1 MVVLV
6 ASGALADA
14 ACASRDA
21 ELGPRGD
28 AHTAVEDGSLQVP
41 ADAPKEPA
49 VDGAS
54 SMETGGGAGH
64 PTSGGGDA
72 GGRTGAAGGAG
83 GRTGTGGA
91 GAAGGAGGAHTGAAG
106 GASAGAGGAHTGAPG
121 GSGGDASGG
130 GAGAA
135 GGAPTC
141 ASTLAGYADGS
152 VTWYTLE
159 QGSTAVNC
167 SYDIVRRAPDAV
179 ANVPFG
185 GGAYFGAMNTAD
197 YANAATCGACVEVT
211 RDGSRTVDV
220 MIVDQCPTSTNP
232 KCTAGHIDLSQA
244 AFEQI
249 GTVDEGYLGTSHGGA
264 VGHIS
269 WKYIAC
275 PLTTP
280 VTFRLKDAS
289 NTSWNQILVQG
300 HRNLLAKVE
309 VDVNGGWQAATRE
322 SYNYW
327 QLGGGDLGAAPYHVR
342 ATDVDGA
349 TIEASLKLQGG
360 DQSSGLQFP
369 QCR

>member
-1 MVVLV
+1 VVFHRRQVLVVVFV
-6 ASGALADA
+6 ASGALADG

-28 AHTAVEDGSLQVP
+28 GQAAIEDGSLHGP
-41 ADAPKEPA
+41 ADSTKEPA
-49 VDGAS
+49 VDGAA
-54 SMETGGGAGH
+54 SMETGGVAVH
-64 PTSGGGDA
+64 ATSGGGDA
-72 GGRTGAAGGAG
+72 GGRTGTMGGAG
-83 GRTGTGGA
+83 TAGSGA
-91 GAAGGAGGAHTGAAG
+91 GAAGGVGAGGGP
-106 GASAGAGGAHTGAPG
+106 GAGGAHTGAPG

-130 GAGAA
+130 GAGAT

-141 ASTLAGYADGS
+141 ASPPAGYADGS

-159 QGSTAVNC
+159 QGSAAVNC
-167 SYDIVRRAPDAV
+167 SYEIVGRSPDVV

-185 GGAYFGAMNTAD
+185 GGMYFGAMNTAD

-211 RDGSRTVDV
+211 RDGARTVDV
-220 MIVDQCPTSTNP
+220 LIVDQCPTSTNP

-249 GTVDEGYLGTSHGGA
+249 GSVDEGYLGTSHGGA

-275 PLTTP
+275 PLTTS
-280 VTFRLKDAS
+280 VSFRLKDAS
-289 NTSWNQILVQG
+289 NAFWNQILVQG
-300 HRNLLAKVE
+300 HRTLLAKLE
-309 VDVNGGWQAATRE
+309 VNVGGSWQAATRE
-322 SYNYW
+322 TYNYW